1 MPCNPRVW
9 DWVVGAITR
18 MTHDELIQ
26 KAVAEAKANGITEQ
40 LVNPRVREAALV
52 YFDTRQPDGTYE
64 VIVDLHSGAFISATL
79 SHSGLPDQ

>member
-1 MPCNPRVW
+1 
-9 DWVVGAITR
+9 
-18 MTHDELIQ
+18 MTHDELIH

-79 SHSGLPDQ
+79 SNSGLSDP